1 MKKSWLNNKRIND
14 MDGKTKVFLTLGDNG
29 KWYPTI
35 ASNEKSFDRCYNV
48 FNRHEEEDG
57 ITLCSDKFG
66 MVAVCDLNDV
76 KKAKIVLLKKM
87 REEQERKIAEAQRQL
102 EVIADR
108 EKEVNRQLIGSG
120 EFVKRVHLRLDASG
134 VMHRNV
140 NGNVPIENDLPPMV
154 VSMRGDEVIGE
165 CYEDSEFD
173 CEVKMH
179 QMRQQAQIDA
189 MAEMTIGV
197 MKSIQGE

>member
-1 MKKSWLNNKRIND
+1 
-14 MDGKTKVFLTLGDNG
+14 MDSKTKVFLMLGEDG

-35 ASNEKSFDRCYNV
+35 SSNEKSFDRYYDV
-48 FNRHEEEDG
+48 FNKHEEEDG
-57 ITLCSDKFG
+57 ITLCHDKFG
-66 MVAVCDLNDV
+66 IVAMCDLNDV
-76 KKAKIVLLKKM
+76 RKAKLFLLKKM

-108 EKEVNRQLIGSG
+108 EKEVNRLVVGSG

-134 VMHRNV
+134 VMHKNV
-140 NGNVPIENDLPPMV
+140 SNHVPIENDLPPMV
-154 VSMRGDEVIGE
+154 VSMRGDEVVGE
-165 CYEDSEFD
+165 CYEDCQYD

-189 MAEMTIGV
+189 MAETTISV